1 MYDHMQE
8 NIIVAH
14 HETDKIEKPI
24 LDSENGWKHTFD
36 AIPNLVAIFD
46 TDHKVVKV
54 NKAMAE
60 RLDIFQCMYW
70 KHMLSCCSQL

>member
-1 MYDHMQE
+1 MQE

-14 HETDKIEKPI
+14 HETDKIEKTI
-24 LDSENGWKHTFD
+24 LDSENGWKLTFD
-36 AIPNLVAIFD
+36 TIPDLVAILD

-60 RLDIFQCMYW
+60 RLMTSSDACIGSICY
-70 KHMLSCCSQL
+70 HCSQL